1 MKKSVLLVIA
11 ALAFCISA
19 NAQIVSAHYYDIY
32 GSPYFR
38 VDIMKS
44 SGGSYGYYGEESA
57 DIHFPTNDDPY
68 HGLGINAAVGY
79 YLPILRTNF
88 FYAPEIGITARLG
101 NTKRSSED
109 TSFETY
115 SGFGLKVTPLQFGY
129 SFEITSDFTINPRIG
144 LAAAFIPVGSINRNT
159 SNGEGSSNRRDWD
172 NEFETFS
179 AIESIGCDFIMR
191 DKNLILSC
199 FLESGEFAQA
209 GVGLGI
215 LF

>member
-1 MKKSVLLVIA
+1 MKRIVLLVIA
-11 ALAFCISA
+11 ALAFHISA

-44 SGGSYGYYGEESA
+44 SCGSYGYYGDEGA
-57 DIHFPTNDDPY
+57 DIHFPSSDDRY

-115 SGFGLKVTPLQFGY
+115 SGFGLKAVPLQLGY
-129 SFEITSDFTINPRIG
+129 SFEITSNLTINPRIG
-144 LAAAFIPVGSINRNT
+144 IGATLIPFGSVT
-159 SNGEGSSNRRDWD
+159 ANGGGSTTREKWTD
-172 NEFETFS
+172 NFQSISTMEL
-179 AIESIGCDFIMR
+179 IGCDFVMR
-191 DKNLILSC
+191 DNNLIIS
-199 FLESGEFAQA
+199 FVLESGEFSQA
-209 GVGLGI
+209 GIGIGL